1 MKKIVVNGS
10 FDIIHYGH
18 LQLLKFAKSLGDYV
32 LVCIDSDSR
41 IQELKGISRPINKQ
55 DERVELL
62 LNLRSVDEVQVFDSQ
77 AELETILSKY
87 QADIM
92 VKGSD
97 HIDGRGTGKKYCKE
111 VVYYDRIQGFSTTKK
126 IQDTI
131 NR

>member
-32 LVCIDSDSR
+32 LVCIDSDR
-41 IQELKGISRPINKQ
+41 QIQELKGVGRPINNQ

-62 LNLRSVDEVQVFDSQ
+62 LNLKTVDEVQIFDSQ
-77 AELETILSKY
+77 SALELILLNY

-97 HIDGRGTGKKYCKE
+97 HINGRNTGKKYCKE
-111 VVYYDRIQGFSTTKK
+111 VIYYDRIQGYSTTKK